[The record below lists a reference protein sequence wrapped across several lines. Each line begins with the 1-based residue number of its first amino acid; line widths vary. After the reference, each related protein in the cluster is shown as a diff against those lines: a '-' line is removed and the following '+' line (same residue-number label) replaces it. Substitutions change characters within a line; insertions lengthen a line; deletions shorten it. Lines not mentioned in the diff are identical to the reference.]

1 MKYTCFKGMHW
12 FLPVIPRFYWN
23 KKQYNWTVNFNS
35 SCAYDLGDDDQYDWN
50 KLVGVSEH
58 LNPRINSI
66 RFGWRYNLTND
77 LIEIASYKETNYKFE
92 FNTLASVEL
101 NKDVKL
107 TIQLY
112 TKLVALGVNDKVHL
126 IPLDINNK
134 LLMRANPYFGGN
146 NAAPHKMSLRIS

>member
-1 MKYTCFKGMHW
+1 MHW

-23 KKQYNWTVNFNS
+23 KKQFNWTVNFDS

-50 KLVGVSEH
+50 KLVGVSQH
-58 LNPRINSI
+58 FNPRINSI
-66 RFGWRYNLTND
+66 RFGWRYNPTTK

-92 FNTLASVEL
+92 FNTLASIEL
-101 NKDVKL
+101 NKDIKL

-112 TKLVALGVNDKVHL
+112 SGLVALSVNDDTYITSFNL
-126 IPLDINNK
+126 NTK

-146 NAAPHKMSLRIS
+146 NAAPHKMSLRLS